1 MVTAQ
6 KANLEQQKQKIADA
20 LADAQKMQEDWLK
33 YGLDFVDLYVENID
47 SDWLENWGND
57 EVSKPCLLKQFFNQ
71 NCQSVKKIKNLLGNK
86 LDQFIN
92 DCEVYLNLADQD
104 EQLEQILLGLRNCLG
119 LNNSVLLVRGNNNN
133 NNNYNFDEVELLEL
147 VEKLLEDFE
156 VFSKDEN

>member
-1 MVTAQ
+1 MTSQINQNKVN
-6 KANLEQQKQKIADA
+6 KAFNMLAMIRQKQ
-20 LADAQKMQEDWLK
+20 QERINLGRD
-33 YGLDFVDLYVENID
+33 YINLYFEDVEG
-47 SDWLENWGND
+47 DWLENWGND

-71 NCQSVKKIKNLLGNK
+71 NCQSVKKIKHLLGNK

-119 LNNSVLLVRGNNNN
+119 LNNAVLLVRGNN